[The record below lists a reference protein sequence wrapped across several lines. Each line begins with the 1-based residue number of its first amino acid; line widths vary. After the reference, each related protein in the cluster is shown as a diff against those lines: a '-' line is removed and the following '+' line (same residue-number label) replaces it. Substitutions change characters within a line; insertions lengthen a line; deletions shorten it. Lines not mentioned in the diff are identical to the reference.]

1 MPDQEGRQLAARAEA
16 ALEELDGLE
25 PGPAKKK
32 AEDAVQALVDL
43 YGEGLARIMA
53 RLDGP
58 ARLAL
63 VEDELVVHLLL
74 VHDLHP
80 LTLEERVRKGLDAAR
95 PYLHS
100 HGGEVELL
108 GVEDG
113 TVRLRL
119 RGTCDG
125 CPSSATTLRLAIED
139 AIREAAP
146 EVTRIDAG
154 EQAAPM
160 IPLASLKHRDRGGS
174 EPRWEIVARA
184 EDITGHPVVRRAGSR
199 PVVLVR
205 AGGDTYAYWDGCP
218 ACGASMA
225 GARLEDDLLHCPGC
239 GRRYDVRR
247 AGACRDDTTLHLE
260 PLPLLTGDDRRIQV
274 AVGGPA

>member
-1 MPDQEGRQLAARAEA
+1 MPDRQGRQLAGRAEA
-16 ALEELDGLE
+16 ALEELDRL
-25 PGPAKKK
+25 PAGPAKKK

-43 YGEGLARIMA
+43 YGEGLARITA
-53 RLDGP
+53 GLPGP
-58 ARLAL
+58 ARVAL
-63 VEDELVVHLLL
+63 VEDELVAHLLL
-74 VHDLHP
+74 IHDLHP
-80 LTLEERVRKGLDAAR
+80 LTLEERVQKGLDGAR

-108 GVEDG
+108 GVADG

-154 EQAAPM
+154 EAAAPM
-160 IPLASLKHRDRGGS
+160 IPLASLKRRDDAGR
-174 EPRWEIVARA
+174 ETRWQTIARA
-184 EDITGHPVVRRAGSR
+184 DDISGQPIVRRAGSR

-205 AGGDTYAYWDGCP
+205 AGGDTYAYRDRCP
-218 ACGASMA
+218 ACGMSLA
-225 GARLEDDLLHCPGC
+225 GAALEEDLLRCAGC
-239 GRRYDVRR
+239 RRRYDVRR
-247 AGACRDDTTLHLE
+247 AGACAEDTALHLE
-260 PLPLLTGDDRRIQV
+260 PLPLLTGADHQIQV